1 MHSIVKDQD
10 SSPNLTARAVI
21 CMDMVLPTQEAATEL
36 VQSIANSAENPL
48 SIGSVSTIDI
58 SRFGNTLGSAAM
70 ECSRIVRT
78 VTPYEEDGGVMRCRS
93 CPLSAT
99 LIDAG
104 LMNRIVTPICGRYW
118 FDQITI
124 GSVVRTTTIGNN
136 NDVRLGTVSN
146 INEDGDATVTYVE
159 GNGDRVAYYHNASD
173 LHPADDAERLSVLGE
188 RENFVGF
195 EEISP
200 YQMSLCTLCADAD
213 GETQTAVGCKT
224 CHRAPVLPGLTLC
237 GGPDCGNHHCIGY
250 IDVDGTKQFTCG
262 DTSGVKL
269 TNDNMKKSGVARI
282 ARCDGCYKTLKMVL
296 HAAQSGRH
304 IEPAH
309 IRAAEEASREASED
323 SLVFGPP
330 LAAAYFP
337 RGKQCRVVDCESIQ
351 QGSANY
357 NCCKAHGKVYKR
369 RFVDGTEADPHV

>member
-136 NDVRLGTVSN
+136 NDVRQVAMRHHHDNTSTQHLSHDQS
-146 INEDGDATVTYVE
+146 DGVNPLHISAT
-159 GNGDRVAYYHNASD
+159 
-173 LHPADDAERLSVLGE
+173 
-188 RENFVGF
+188 
-195 EEISP
+195 I
-200 YQMSLCTLCADAD
+200 
-213 GETQTAVGCKT
+213 
-224 CHRAPVLPGLTLC
+224 LTSW
-237 GGPDCGNHHCIGY
+237 Y
-250 IDVDGTKQFTCG
+250 EV
-262 DTSGVKL
+262 
-269 TNDNMKKSGVARI
+269 
-282 ARCDGCYKTLKMVL
+282 
-296 HAAQSGRH
+296 
-304 IEPAH
+304 
-309 IRAAEEASREASED
+309 
-323 SLVFGPP
+323 
-330 LAAAYFP
+330 
-337 RGKQCRVVDCESIQ
+337 
-351 QGSANY
+351 
-357 NCCKAHGKVYKR
+357 
-369 RFVDGTEADPHV
+369 